1 MYRLIWLRAF
11 HSPISI
17 RIGRVGAAAT
27 ITAVELKGAG
37 GYGPGPIN
45 YFVHKGLSAVEWNA
59 AVNTLDR
66 ADVWGAVSDGPN
78 SFVDDGST
86 WLLEGRLG
94 NRCHVLYRWSPRDA
108 HTRNVALRFLEL
120 AGFTVPS
127 EQFY

>member
-1 MYRLIWLRAF
+1 LRAF

-78 SFVDDGST
+78 SFGDDGST
-86 WLLEGRLG
+86 WLLEGRL
-94 NRCHVLYRWSPRDA
+94 
-108 HTRNVALRFLEL
+108 
-120 AGFTVPS
+120 
-127 EQFY
+127 